1 MWLSWLS
8 KWSLNR
14 LPLRPLTTSPAPDD
28 NLEGTEA
35 KVGCGGWCLSGN
47 CVAMATK
54 REPVCYMIF
63 FFTEA
68 VSGNIKQENGV
79 YFSIVMVQ

>member
-1 MWLSWLS
+1 MAFQMEPERTQSGAGDEGP
-8 KWSLNR
+8 KR
-14 LPLRPLTTSPAPDD
+14 EPPDD

-54 REPVCYMIF
+54 REPVCYVIFF

>member
-1 MWLSWLS
+1 MAFQMEPERTQCGAGDEGP
-8 KWSLNR
+8 KR
-14 LPLRPLTTSPAPDD
+14 EPPDD

-54 REPVCYMIF
+54 REPVCYVIF
-63 FFTEA
+63 FFHRSCQREYKT
-68 VSGNIKQENGV
+68 GKWCL
-79 YFSIVMVQ
+79 F